1 MSRSREDTLTYCCN
15 AGDSAMEPSMRA
27 SLSPIILAQEADF
40 HLGDLLV
47 SPSKRLVVPSHAHQ
61 AAGERLQPRIMQV
74 LIALA
79 HRRGEVVSRDEM
91 IAVCWGG
98 FAVSDDAIN
107 RCIAR
112 IRRLSETH
120 GGFTL
125 ETIAR
130 VGYQLNETGV
140 AEQAPVLDTPM
151 LSEASIEALLSPG
164 AVTEAE
170 YAIALAAPVAQRPS
184 WVAKHGTVAAT
195 AFAAGVLFTAT
206 LFVSVHFF
214 L

>member
-1 MSRSREDTLTYCCN
+1 MSRSREDALNYCCN

-27 SLSPIILAQEADF
+27 SLTPIVLAQEADF
-40 HLGDLLV
+40 HLGGLLI
-47 SPSKRLVVPSHAHQ
+47 SPSQRLVGPSPSHQ
-61 AAGERLQPRIMQV
+61 ATSERLQPRIMQV

-91 IAVCWGG
+91 MAVCWGG

-140 AEQAPVLDTPM
+140 SEQAPDSAPPL
-151 LSEASIEALLSPG
+151 LSEASMAALLSPDL
-164 AVTEAE
+164 VTEAE
-170 YAIALAAPVAQRPS
+170 YAIALTAPAAAPPS
-184 WVAKHGTVAAT
+184 WVATHGTVAAT

-206 LFVSVHFF
+206 LFVGVHF
-214 L
+214 LL